1 MALPGAQKH
10 LRVRDAV
17 RGTSALVIA
26 IVAIACS
33 ESPDVPVSAASP
45 VSTKPTPSGA
55 ATSVPGCVDCV
66 TRDDAVLGLSFPAPR
81 AFFYVAAVPAQS
93 TDLVLT
99 DTARLSSYPLGS
111 RPADINGELLVELF
125 LAPRKGQDLATIANT
140 RFSGSPTSRSELTIG
155 GRNALRV
162 DGDFQD
168 GRAYVLVLVDQ
179 DRVLVIGEFPRQSR
193 RSADFERLLQYLTFH

>member
-1 MALPGAQKH
+1 MNK
-10 LRVRDAV
+10 RTVVRDAV
-17 RGTSALVIA
+17 WSASALLTGIVLIACSSSPGTEVPVGSSPSTSATAFARGTSI
-26 IVAIACS
+26 
-33 ESPDVPVSAASP
+33 
-45 VSTKPTPSGA
+45 
-55 ATSVPGCVDCV
+55 PGCVDCV

-81 AFFYVAAVPAQS
+81 AFFYVPAVPAQS

-125 LAPRKGQDLATIANT
+125 LVPRKGQDLATIANT

-162 DGDFQD
+162 DGDFQN